1 MTTEDTSPIEV
12 QRNTAKE
19 RRKEWRVRMAYMMD
33 EFVHSSHVLF
43 LLHHIDI

>member
-19 RRKEWRVRMAYMMD
+19 RRKEWRVKA
-33 EFVHSSHVLF
+33 S
-43 LLHHIDI
+43 I

>member
-19 RRKEWRVRMAYMMD
+19 RRKEWRVRMSKPRY
-33 EFVHSSHVLF
+33 
-43 LLHHIDI
+43 